1 MGLEVGGGRAHVL
14 PVAVGHVP
22 VQRITRVEDSRE
34 HLAREVHGPAIGDAT
49 EDLGLEDIDARVD
62 GVAEDLAP
70 ARLLEEALDGPVLA
84 VITMPNSSGFSTA
97 HRRDVASALF
107 FSWNEITDVRSMSVR
122 TSPEI
127 TRKRSV
133 SCSRALRTEPA
144 VPSGDS
150 SVAYT
155 IDTPSSLPSPK

>member
-1 MGLEVGGGRAHVL
+1 M
-14 PVAVGHVP
+14 
-22 VQRITRVEDSRE
+22 
-34 HLAREVHGPAIGDAT
+34 
-49 EDLGLEDIDARVD
+49 
-62 GVAEDLAP
+62 
-70 ARLLEEALDGPVLA
+70 PVLMVSLKTWPQPGFSRKRSMVPSSR

-97 HRRDVASALF
+97 HSAIVASASF
-107 FSWNEITDVRSMSVR
+107 FSWKEITDVRSMSVR